1 MPVLLFAS
9 NKYCSDKIAVVA
21 WLFLLNKFLL
31 QKLIGLLRLARPAN
45 IVTAFSDIGA
55 GVAIAYFG
63 VLQSLKATAPEGTIM
78 GATIGTNFYLQ
89 VALLMVAT
97 LGLYGG
103 GVVMNDV
110 FDAELDAVER
120 PERPIPSGLISKNA
134 ATVWGLGL
142 LLLGIV
148 CAGLVHWPYFL
159 SPSFYLAITTA
170 AAALLYDAWG
180 KHQNIFGPINM
191 GLCRGLNLLLGMSI
205 FPHVIPQYW
214 FLALVPVVYIAAI
227 TMISRGEV
235 HGGKKNT
242 MYGAVFL
249 YVLVV
254 ASILVISFFN
264 ETALFTLPFVLLF
277 AAMIFPPLA
286 KAVAQPSGPKIG
298 KAVKA
303 GVLSLILMNAAW
315 AAAFGAPVAALCML
329 LLLPLSMGLAKA
341 FAVT

>member
-1 MPVLLFAS
+1 M
-9 NKYCSDKIAVVA
+9 
-21 WLFLLNKFLL
+21 

-55 GVAIAYFG
+55 GVAIGYFG
-63 VLQSLKATAPEGTIM
+63 VLQPLRATAPEGAIISAFT
-78 GATIGTNFYLQ
+78 GSDFYLQ
-89 VALLMVAT
+89 VGLLMLAT

-120 PERPIPSGLISKNA
+120 PERPIPSGLIPKSM
-134 ATVWGLGL
+134 ATAWGMGL
-142 LLLGIV
+142 LLFGIV

-159 SPSFYLAITTA
+159 SPSLYLAITTA

-191 GLCRGLNLLLGMSI
+191 GICRGLNLLLGMSI
-205 FPHVIPQYW
+205 FPQVIPQYW

-235 HGGKKNT
+235 HGGKKGT
-242 MYGAVFL
+242 MYAAMLF
-249 YVLVV
+249 YIVV
-254 ASILVISFFN
+254 IASILGVSLSN
-264 ETALFTLPFVLLF
+264 GTALFTFPFVLLF
-277 AAMIFPPLA
+277 GGMIFPPLA
-286 KAVAQPSGPKIG
+286 KAVAQPVGPKIG

-303 GVLSLILMNAAW
+303 GVLALILMNAAW
-315 AAAFGAPVAALCML
+315 AAAFGAPVAAICMV
-329 LLLPLSMGLAKA
+329 LLLPLSIWLAKA